1 MPQLEDYKGRE
12 QTFLKHYFLEHYLE
26 RVAFK
31 IGSWKSEFVYV
42 DGFSGPWEST
52 GDNYS
57 DTSFSLAVQ
66 KLRYVQDGLK
76 KINPNLKIR
85 CLFIEKNPKSFKK
98 LKERTKT
105 IDDLEA
111 EAIPGE
117 FEDAIPDIMNFIGNS
132 FSLIF
137 IDPKGWKGYQLNK
150 IKPLLRLP
158 GEILI
163 NFMFNR
169 INQFIKNSI
178 QDLLGNLDRLPEYNK
193 LINNGISREDA
204 TLSIYIDSF
213 KKAGDF
219 PYVASTPI
227 LMPNIN
233 RLYFHLIYGTRH
245 IEGLREF
252 RKVEEKLFNEQTQ
265 VRGTA
270 QHRKRIEDSGQAELF
285 DPEDLPYDSKLLQ
298 DKRTANIISAKRKL
312 DSLIKQNSKIQVLR
326 IFEELLESTF
336 LWEKDIKDWIMELN
350 KSGKIEI
357 LNMDP
362 SERTIKP
369 EHIISLKV

>member
-1 MPQLEDYKGRE
+1 MAPLEDYEGRE
-12 QTFLKHYFLEHYLE
+12 QTFLKHYFLENYLE

-31 IGSWKSEFVYV
+31 IGSWKPEFVYV

-52 GDNYS
+52 GKEYS
-57 DTSFSLAVQ
+57 DTSFIKAIE
-66 KLRYVQDGLK
+66 KLRYVREGLQRVGK
-76 KINPNLKIR
+76 ELKIR
-85 CLFIEKNPKSFKK
+85 CLFVEKVPKSFRN
-98 LKERTKT
+98 LRERTRSIEDMEVK
-105 IDDLEA
+105 
-111 EAIPGE
+111 AIQGE
-117 FEDAIPDIMNFIGNS
+117 FEDAIPDILNFIGNS
-132 FSLIF
+132 FSVIF

-169 INQFIKNSI
+169 INQFIEKSM
-178 QDLLGNLDRLPEYNK
+178 QDLLGSLDKLPEYNN
-193 LINNGISREDA
+193 LIDRGLSREEA
-204 TLSIYIDSF
+204 ILSVYIDSL
-213 KKAGDF
+213 KKAGSF
-219 PYVASTPI
+219 PYIASTPI
-227 LMPNIN
+227 LMPKIN
-233 RLYFHLIYGTRH
+233 RLYFHLIYCTRN

-252 RKVEEKLFNEQTQ
+252 RKTEEKLFNEQTQ
-265 VRGTA
+265 VRGIV
-270 QHRKRIEDSGQAELF
+270 QHRKKIGDSGQAELF